1 MTDVIEL
8 ADKDFV
14 IDIIKF
20 INIFMNLKEDLN
32 LMKTEMGDTKRMK
45 GNI

>member
-32 LMKTEMGDTKRMK
+32 LMKREMGDTKRMK
-45 GNI
+45 GNS